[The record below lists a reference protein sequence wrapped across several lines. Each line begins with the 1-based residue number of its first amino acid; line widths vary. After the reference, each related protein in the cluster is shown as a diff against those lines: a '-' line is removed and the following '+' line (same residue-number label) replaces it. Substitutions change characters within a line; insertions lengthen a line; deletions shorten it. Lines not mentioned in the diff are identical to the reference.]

1 MPCNAV
7 VYLPATIRQLDTTAM
22 FANSA
27 THTLAAKMLEATL
40 TALLNNDNIGAYDY
54 GTNITVESFYGTI
67 RIWQDGKVRLTSP
80 VSTGRSGYRTPKGE
94 YVITNKYRNWLSTIY
109 RVPMPYFM
117 RLSCG
122 SFGLHAGYVPGF
134 PASHGCIRLPPES
147 ARAFFKIADVG
158 HRVTITE

>member
-54 GTNITVESFYGTI
+54 GDQHHRRILLRHHSYLAGRQGHHPLVPDVRDPEGVTATIWEAITATLASLTQLLTAQAIGATIQVTDTAFVGNNLVLTVNI
-67 RIWQDGKVRLTSP
+67 
-80 VSTGRSGYRTPKGE
+80 
-94 YVITNKYRNWLSTIY
+94 
-109 RVPMPYFM
+109 
-117 RLSCG
+117 
-122 SFGLHAGYVPGF
+122 
-134 PASHGCIRLPPES
+134 
-147 ARAFFKIADVG
+147 
-158 HRVTITE
+158 

>member
-54 GTNITVESFYGTI
+54 ATNITIESCYGTI
-67 RIWQDGKVRLTSP
+67 RIWQDG
-80 VSTGRSGYRTPKGE
+80 
-94 YVITNKYRNWLSTIY
+94 
-109 RVPMPYFM
+109 
-117 RLSCG
+117 
-122 SFGLHAGYVPGF
+122 
-134 PASHGCIRLPPES
+134 
-147 ARAFFKIADVG
+147 
-158 HRVTITE
+158 RVTIRLYPDVRDPEGVTATIWEAITATLASLTQLLTAQAIGAVIQVTDTAFVGNNMVLTVNI

>member
-54 GTNITVESFYGTI
+54 GTNITIESFYGTI
-67 RIWQDGKVRLTSP
+67 RIWQDGKVTIRLYPDVRDPEGVTATIWEAITATLASLTQLLTAQAIGASRP
-80 VSTGRSGYRTPKGE
+80 GDRHRLRWQQHGSDREHLTLVLRSGRRQP
-94 YVITNKYRNWLSTIY
+94 
-109 RVPMPYFM
+109 
-117 RLSCG
+117 
-122 SFGLHAGYVPGF
+122 
-134 PASHGCIRLPPES
+134 
-147 ARAFFKIADVG
+147 
-158 HRVTITE
+158 